1 MQSPACLNLFYAF
14 VNNKWYLKTLPE
26 TLQALRSGEHGIT
39 TEEAANRL
47 KEYGFNKLPEGRVDT
62 LPDIFLRQFQSPLIY
77 ILFAASAIVLAMG
90 QTIDGSIIFAVLF
103 FNAIVGTI
111 QEGRAQNTLFALKKF
126 VETKATVLREGKELI
141 IPDGEVVLGDII
153 ILQEGEK
160 VPADARIIAAANLK
174 VDEAALTG
182 ESEPTHKFVDILR
195 GVELPVAEQ
204 KNMVFKGTHV
214 LAGNGKAIVVATG
227 VDTVVGKISKKIEA
241 IDTEIPLKTNI
252 RYLSRL
258 IIITVASIS
267 ALLFLFGIV
276 SGKSVKEMFTTVVS
290 LSVSIIPEGLPI
302 VMTLVLA
309 TGVWRMS
316 KRNALVKNLQA
327 VEALGQARIIAVDKT
342 GTITKNEMVIQKVY
356 VDGKFFEVGGVGY
369 EPKGEI
375 RLDGNAVDSV
385 NHPELLFT
393 GKIAAFC
400 ASARVMFSET
410 DKVWR
415 VSGDPTE
422 AAMLVFAE
430 KLGFHKYDLERE
442 SPLVGEIPFDYKLKY
457 HATIHKFDSQKF
469 LTVVGA
475 PEVILGLSQKV
486 WRAPLESSLYPSD
499 ASKTSADV
507 SKEDLLT
514 ARAGESQHL
523 SDEEKQ
529 EMESVFLS
537 MSREGLR
544 VVALAETRDAPEILE
559 PKEIKSL
566 TFVGF
571 FGMKDALRP
580 EVAEAMKKAVSA
592 GIRVVMI
599 TGDHKITA
607 QTIAKEAGIYQDGDT
622 VLTGQDIDTFSDIEL
637 SRKLSRI
644 SVFARVTPEHK
655 LRIIRAYKARGEI
668 VAMTGDGVND
678 APSLVAA
685 DLGVSMGRIGTEVA
699 KEASDIVLL
708 DDNFGSIVS
717 AVEEGRSIYKT
728 IKKVILYL
736 FSTSWGEALTIGG
749 ALLLGFPLPLLPAQI
764 IWLNFVT
771 DGFLDM
777 ALAMEPK
784 EEGLLRGNFERP
796 KKYLVDK
803 LMVQRMFVMAIPMM
817 IGTLF
822 LFQGYFNSD
831 LTKAWTIA
839 LTTLAVFQWFNAW
852 NCRHELKSI
861 FQMNPFSNK
870 FLVGA
875 TVIIVLLQLLVI
887 YNPLMQKFL
896 HTTPLTLSEWLVIVS
911 IAASVILV
919 EEIRKFFYRKR
930 IMAFS

>member
-1 MQSPACLNLFYAF
+1 MQQLQWHS
-14 VNNKWYLKTLPE
+14 KTLPE
-26 TLQALRSGEHGIT
+26 IFDALRSREHGLT
-39 TEEAANRL
+39 KEEATERL
-47 KEYGFNKLPEGRVDT
+47 REYGLNKLPEGKVDG
-62 LPDIFLRQFQSPLIY
+62 LHVIFLRQFQSPLIY
-77 ILFAASAIVLAMG
+77 ILLAASAIVFAMG
-90 QTIDGSIIFAVLF
+90 ETVDGSIILAVLL

-111 QEGRAQNTLFALKKF
+111 QEGKAQNTLLALKKF

-141 IPDGEVVLGDII
+141 IPDSEVTSGDII

-160 VPADARIIAAANLK
+160 VPADARVISAANLK
-174 VDEAALTG
+174 IDEAALTG
-182 ESEPTHKFVDILR
+182 ESEPVRKIADTLERPDLAT
-195 GVELPVAEQ
+195 AEQ
-204 KNMVFKGTHV
+204 KNMIFKGTHI
-214 LAGNGKAIVVATG
+214 LAGNGRAIVVAIG
-227 VDTVVGKISKKIEA
+227 LETVIGKISKEIAA

-258 IIITVASIS
+258 IIIAVASIS
-267 ALLFLFGIV
+267 ALLFLLGIV
-276 SGKSVKEMFTTVVS
+276 SGKSVKEMFATVVS

-316 KRNALVKNLQA
+316 KRNALVKKLQA
-327 VEALGQARIIAVDKT
+327 VEALGQARVIAVDKT

-369 EPKGEI
+369 EPKGEVQ
-375 RLDGNAVDSV
+375 LNGNVIDSA
-385 NHPELLFT
+385 NHPELLFA

-400 ASARVMFSET
+400 ANARVLFSEEE
-410 DKVWR
+410 KVWR
-415 VSGDPTE
+415 VAGDPTE
-422 AAMLVFAE
+422 AAMLVLAQ
-430 KLGFHKYDLERE
+430 KLGFHKDDLERE
-442 SPLVGEIPFDYKLKY
+442 APFVGEIPFDYKLKY
-457 HATIHKFDSQKF
+457 HATAHRVDGQKF
-469 LTVVGA
+469 LAVVGA

-486 WRAPLESSLYPSD
+486 WRGDPEESRQGGTYGAGKSYYL
-499 ASKTSADV
+499 SK
-507 SKEDLLT
+507 
-514 ARAGESQHL
+514 
-523 SDEEKQ
+523 EEKQ
-529 EMESVFLS
+529 ELESVFLS

-544 VVALAETRDAPEILE
+544 VVALAIAFGDPRLRRENRDAPEILKSE
-559 PKEIKSL
+559 EIKSL

-580 EVAEAMKKAVSA
+580 EVPEAMQKAVSA

-599 TGDHKITA
+599 TGDHKVTA
-607 QTIAKEAGIYQDGDT
+607 HAIAKEAGIYQDGDT
-622 VLTGQDIDTFSDIEL
+622 ILTGQDIDVFSDAEL
-637 SRKLSRI
+637 SEKLART

-655 LRIIRAYKARGEI
+655 LRIIKAYKTLGEI

-685 DLGVSMGRIGTEVA
+685 DLGVAMGKIGTEVA

-717 AVEEGRSIYKT
+717 AVEEGRGIYKT

-736 FSTSWGEALTIGG
+736 FSTSSGEALTITG
-749 ALLLGFPLPLLPAQI
+749 ALLLGYPLPLLPAQI

-771 DGFLDM
+771 DGFLDV

-803 LMVQRMFVMAIPMM
+803 LMAQRIFIMAIPMM

-822 LFQGYFNSD
+822 LFKGYFEND
-831 LTKAWTIA
+831 LAKAWTIS

-852 NCRHELKSI
+852 NCRHESKSI

-875 TVIIVLLQLLVI
+875 TITIILLQLLVI
-887 YNPLMQKFL
+887 YNPFMQKL
-896 HTTPLTLSEWLVIVS
+896 LRTVPLELSEWLVIIP
-911 IAASVILV
+911 IAASIVFV
-919 EEIRKFFYRKR
+919 EEIRKFFYRRKAS
-930 IMAFS
+930 IPA